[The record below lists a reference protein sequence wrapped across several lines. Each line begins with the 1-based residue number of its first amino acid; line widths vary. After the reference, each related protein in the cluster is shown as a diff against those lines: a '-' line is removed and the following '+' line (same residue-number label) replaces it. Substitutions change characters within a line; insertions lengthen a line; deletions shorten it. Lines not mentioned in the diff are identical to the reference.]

1 MSLGTRWLLGGGSK
15 KRALLNVR
23 QAADTPSD
31 FFVHTEAQFALWEM
45 LVRERNVR
53 DAAVVARELIK
64 DFPDNR
70 ELIAFLKA
78 NG

>member
-1 MSLGTRWLLGGGSK
+1 MGTRWVLGGGSK
-15 KRALLNVR
+15 KRALINVR

-45 LVRERNVR
+45 LVRERSVP
-53 DAAVVARELIK
+53 DAVVVARELVK
-64 DFPDNR
+64 AFPDNR
-70 ELIAFLKA
+70 ELIAFLKT